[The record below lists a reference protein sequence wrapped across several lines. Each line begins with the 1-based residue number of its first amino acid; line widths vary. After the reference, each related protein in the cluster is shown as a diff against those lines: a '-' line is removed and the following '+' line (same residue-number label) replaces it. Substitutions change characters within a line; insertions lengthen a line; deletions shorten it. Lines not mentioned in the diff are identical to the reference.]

1 MSLFLAVD
9 DTDQGA
15 PLARCGPREAM
26 CLFAPDSCAS
36 IPNSVPP
43 LLTFSRSHYTWLAL
57 CLAGSDDSDEAVA
70 ALSQFMYGTHT
81 LTWAAM
87 HSVVAQAVNAGFMV
101 VNPSDIV
108 HAIKSALEWASMHVS
123 ALRRLL
129 PNDFE
134 LLPVMP
140 DVAWWRMTPFPL
152 WSLDGTYHP
161 LCHAIGY
168 SGLFWDAVSRGPD
181 TRFHLS
187 LLLTQEFIP
196 VSASVPTVLYG
207 EPAIRFYAS
216 TMIPL
221 ASCVFPR
228 PYRVS

>member
-9 DTDQGA
+9 DVDQGA

-26 CLFAPDSCAS
+26 CLLAPDSCAS
-36 IPNSVPP
+36 IPNSLPP

-57 CLAGSDDSDEAVA
+57 CLAGSDDSDEVVA

-108 HAIKSALEWASMHVS
+108 HAIKSALDWASMHVS
-123 ALRRLL
+123 VLRRLL

-134 LLPVMP
+134 LLPV
-140 DVAWWRMTPFPL
+140 
-152 WSLDGTYHP
+152 
-161 LCHAIGY
+161 I
-168 SGLFWDAVSRGPD
+168 
-181 TRFHLS
+181 
-187 LLLTQEFIP
+187 LTSP
-196 VSASVPTVLYG
+196 GG
-207 EPAIRFYAS
+207 E
-216 TMIPL
+216 
-221 ASCVFPR
+221 
-228 PYRVS
+228 